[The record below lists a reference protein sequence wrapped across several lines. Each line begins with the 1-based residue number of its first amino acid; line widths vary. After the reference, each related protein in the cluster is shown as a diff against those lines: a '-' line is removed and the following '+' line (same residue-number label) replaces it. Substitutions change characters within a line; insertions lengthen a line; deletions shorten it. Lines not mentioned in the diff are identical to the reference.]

1 MFDII
6 ERAEPLKLSSG
17 GIPVVGLRQSRRR
30 ALMGEDAPTSASD
43 GPVREWCGGQSVI
56 TGFSRRL
63 DTPLRKSRPS
73 CKRGPMRIN
82 PLRFGPRRHEVGA
95 AWFLSDVGRLHHSV
109 PALVGCNQ
117 EIR

>member
-1 MFDII
+1 
-6 ERAEPLKLSSG
+6 
-17 GIPVVGLRQSRRR
+17 
-30 ALMGEDAPTSASD
+30 
-43 GPVREWCGGQSVI
+43 
-56 TGFSRRL
+56 
-63 DTPLRKSRPS
+63 
-73 CKRGPMRIN
+73 MRIN